1 MEKIDIHTHTPF
13 KGPAWETYLKE
24 MRANGIVMCVTSALG
39 TKTWPQYP
47 TSQEIREAND
57 LSVEFCNYAE
67 GMVLWLAYL
76 NPQNDDALAELERC
90 VKLGCRG
97 VKLWVSLKDAQTGSL
112 EKCFPILERAGKL
125 SLPVKIHTFHRTGD
139 NLPGEVTMKEAVA
152 LAERFPKTTIIAAH
166 TGANWRISHGILRSL
181 PNLYVDI
188 CGCLPQAGFVENV
201 CKWFPA
207 SHILYGS
214 DGLGRSFPS
223 QIAKV
228 TCADIPEK
236 TKQAILFGNAARR
249 LLNITPAELARAR
262 AKAETIPLPSP
273 IDCPACDEDH
283 TFIIGMFGDTIY
295 TDYDLNKAI
304 TLQSQY
310 GIKRRYAA
318 NGNSL
323 YATDLITVNEAFKKA
338 YARQKSIVPLA
349 TLMPR
354 FINWQET
361 IEAAVRQG
369 FKGAILFPYLGNWN
383 LGDTR
388 WKPFFEECAHHK
400 LPLWIS
406 TVVYDERFRH
416 PGLATRPVATK
427 ELLEFLEW
435 APPNA
440 YVIQGLNTNDAIAA
454 LSTGRKDIRL
464 DIGRLVDGTDALRK
478 VVEKF
483 GASQLVLGSEYPIRP
498 PHLNREILA
507 TLCLFP

>member
-24 MRANGIVMCVTSALG
+24 MRANGIVICVTSALG

-47 TSQEIREAND
+47 TSQEIHEAND
-57 LSVEFCNYAE
+57 LSVEFCNYAG

-76 NPQNDDALAELERC
+76 NPQNNDALAELERC

-112 EKCFPILERAGKL
+112 EKCYPILERAGEL
-125 SLPVKIHTFHRTGD
+125 GLPVKIHTFHRTDD
-139 NLPGEVTMKEAVA
+139 NLPGEIVVREAVA
-152 LAERFPKTTIIAAH
+152 LAEHFPKTNIIAAH
-166 TGANWRISHGILRSL
+166 TGANWRLSHGALRNL
-181 PNLYVDI
+181 PNLYVDV
-188 CGCLPQAGFVENV
+188 CGCLPQAGFVESL
-201 CKWFPA
+201 CKWISP

-223 QIAKV
+223 QITKV

-236 TKQAILFGNAARR
+236 TKQAILFDNARR
-249 LLNITPAELARAR
+249 LLHITPAELAKAR

-273 IDCPACDEDH
+273 LDAPDCSEDH
-283 TFIIGMFGDTIY
+283 TFIVNMFGDRIY
-295 TDYDLNKAI
+295 TDADLDKAI
-304 TLQSQY
+304 ALQSQY

-338 YARQKSIVPLA
+338 FARRKSIVPLA

-354 FINWQET
+354 FDNWKAT
-361 IEAAVRQG
+361 IAATVRQG

-383 LGDTR
+383 LGDKR
-388 WKPFFEECAHHK
+388 WQPFFEECARVK

-406 TVVYDERFRH
+406 TVVYDYRFRH
-416 PGLATRPVATK
+416 PGLAVRPVATK

-435 APPNA
+435 APKNA
-440 YVIQGLNTNDAIAA
+440 YVIQGLSAADAIAA
-454 LSTGRKDIRL
+454 LATGRKDIRL

-478 VVEKF
+478 VVEKC

-498 PHLNREILA
+498 PHLNREILS
-507 TLCLFP
+507 TLCLLP